1 MRLLLIED
9 NTVLAEAISDYF
21 KHVGHPLD
29 SCHSAEAAERLLQH
43 QTFDLLILDINLPG
57 KSGFQLLKQQREA
70 GSEIPILIL
79 TARAEIDDRVS
90 ALDLGADD
98 YIVKPFDFRELAARC
113 RALLRRDRGNSRN
126 LLTFGNLTY
135 DSASAEVTVKGENVE
150 LRHREI
156 QLLDLFLNNL
166 DRILTKEIIA
176 DRLYRF
182 DEAYTPNAIEQIL
195 TRLRKSLTESSL
207 KIKTIR
213 GLGYLAH
220 VDD

>member
-9 NTVLAEAISDYF
+9 NTELANAISEYF
-21 KHVGHPLD
+21 SHTGHPLD
-29 SCHSAEAAERLLQH
+29 WCDSAEAAERLIATQS
-43 QTFDLLILDINLPG
+43 FDLLILDINLPG
-57 KSGFQLLKQQREA
+57 KSGFQLLKQLRAQ
-70 GSEIPILIL
+70 GKEIPVLVL
-79 TARAEIDDRVS
+79 TARAEVDDRVS

-98 YIVKPFDFRELAARC
+98 YMVKPFDFRELAARC
-113 RALLRRDRGNSRN
+113 RALLRRERGNSSN
-126 LLTFGNLTY
+126 LMVCGNLVY
-135 DSASAEVTVKGENVE
+135 DAATASVRLNDQRVD

-156 QLLDLFLNNL
+156 QMLELLLNNL
-166 DRILTKEIIA
+166 DHILTKEQIA

-182 DEAYTPNAIEQIL
+182 DEAYTPNAIEQVL
-195 TRLRKSLTESSL
+195 TRLRKKLTDSSL